1 MENSYN
7 APREIEIDLADLI
20 WKLLMQWKAM
30 LLVCIAMALLI
41 PGIKYAK
48 DSSAYKAEL
57 ADKKKAEEE
66 ASKPVEDRIDAALKL
81 LPADQREDVLFVV
94 QQQDMVDVQK
104 EYLNN
109 SILMNTDPANQRQ
122 LALKFVLKSDNGT
135 DMRTLANSYSTY
147 LHRADTLESL
157 REIISPDTDI
167 VYIEELIDT
176 RNEDIWAGDVESAM
190 YTISITLPDDV
201 DADRIVELIDSEVDE
216 FHDEINSSVGE
227 HSIFRVNVEDRSVF
241 NKDMIDRRANL
252 TYTINN
258 LNSSIDSAK
267 GKLSVEQQAACESIV
282 AIKQSSGSVQESVP
296 KEETSSSDTQK
307 PGFSKKYAVL
317 GFALGAFLYAGIFV
331 VLLVL
336 KKVVASASTAQSY
349 TDTRL
354 LGEVY
359 RRVNHKGL
367 RWLLSSDVVA
377 SWRYKDK
384 LDSDKQI
391 SALAAT
397 VDAVCAHHGIDKLT
411 MILSGVDNVFDDIVD
426 RIVTTC
432 SSENNKISINLV
444 NADKMDEKT
453 LGSVKNAI
461 YMLCSKSKVDN
472 LGNLISLIK
481 DYDVTPLGTVYLEEL

>member
-1 MENSYN
+1 MWS
-7 APREIEIDLADLI
+7 
-20 WKLLMQWKAM
+20 
-30 LLVCIAMALLI
+30 
-41 PGIKYAK
+41 
-48 DSSAYKAEL
+48 
-57 ADKKKAEEE
+57 
-66 ASKPVEDRIDAALKL
+66 PV
-81 LPADQREDVLFVV
+81 
-94 QQQDMVDVQK
+94 
-104 EYLNN
+104 
-109 SILMNTDPANQRQ
+109 
-122 LALKFVLKSDNGT
+122 G
-135 DMRTLANSYSTY
+135 
-147 LHRADTLESL
+147 
-157 REIISPDTDI
+157 
-167 VYIEELIDT
+167 
-176 RNEDIWAGDVESAM
+176 
-190 YTISITLPDDV
+190 
-201 DADRIVELIDSEVDE
+201 
-216 FHDEINSSVGE
+216 
-227 HSIFRVNVEDRSVF
+227 
-241 NKDMIDRRANL
+241 
-252 TYTINN
+252 
-258 LNSSIDSAK
+258 
-267 GKLSVEQQAACESIV
+267 
-282 AIKQSSGSVQESVP
+282 
-296 KEETSSSDTQK
+296 
-307 PGFSKKYAVL
+307 VL